1 MIRCLFIQGM
11 TDYWLQRQPWKIVQ
25 RNWLSPTGW
34 CDFLLRSC
42 SFLGTICS
50 GNEER
55 WLSCRGRWTAM
66 GAEAWSSR
74 SRRGTGTACLG
85 ACPCPPAGPIIL
97 GALPPAFLQNLG
109 EGLAGSGGKLLPQ
122 EVLCARSPSGAGLLC
137 PSRGHPD
144 SVNTWSWHLGR
155 KHTLHP
161 PPCELALVGLQWVHS
176 WSRRRIQLQMPQQW
190 DIPLTSVQFSW
201 GRKHQWRPT
210 LKITGRP
217 GQGPRRQSLL
227 GLPESGQALAGL
239 WARSRHCSVQSCF
252 QTPQAGCTESVLGL
266 PSLPPE
272 PSPALLTLPL
282 ACSREL
288 VRIVAE

>member
-55 WLSCRGRWTAM
+55 WLSCHGRWAAM

-74 SRRGTGTACLG
+74 SQRGTGTACLG
-85 ACPCPPAGPIIL
+85 ACPCPPAGPSIL
-97 GALPPAFLQNLG
+97 GALPPAFLQSLG

-122 EVLCARSPSGAGLLC
+122 EVLCARSPSGARLLC

-144 SVNTWSWHLGR
+144 SMNTWSQHLGR

-161 PPCELALVGLQWVHS
+161 PPS
-176 WSRRRIQLQMPQQW
+176 
-190 DIPLTSVQFSW
+190 T
-201 GRKHQWRPT
+201 
-210 LKITGRP
+210 
-217 GQGPRRQSLL
+217 
-227 GLPESGQALAGL
+227 L
-239 WARSRHCSVQSCF
+239 WACPCWAPVSSQLVLEENSTPDAPTMRHSPNVCAIFLGEETPVTANPENHRQAWPGAREAESSRAAWARASPRWAVS
-252 QTPQAGCTESVLGL
+252 
-266 PSLPPE
+266 SL
-272 PSPALLTLPL
+272 
-282 ACSREL
+282 
-288 VRIVAE
+288 